1 MISFL
6 LILLLFL
13 LALQH
18 FRRSEDG
25 IFSSLDTDGGGG
37 DVILPDVLSA
47 DGGED
52 AGYLVVREHVADH
65 IDLRH
70 LLETELT
77 LDYRVLLTVDVVVVP
92 KMVRVVPHWNIAEP
106 TSPGWLRGEHLERRE
121 DGWVEVTPSAQR
133 TQNCSALLVTNLF

>member
-1 MISFL
+1 MSLIVLIFILSTMISFL
-6 LILLLFL
+6 LILLMFL

-18 FRRSEDG
+18 FCRSEDG

-52 AGYLVVREHVADH
+52 AGDLVVIEHVADH
-65 IDLRH
+65 VDLRH

-77 LDYRVLLTVDVVVVP
+77 LDHRVLLTVDVVVVP
-92 KMVRVVPHWNIAEP
+92 EMVRVVAHWNITEP
-106 TSPGWLRGEHLERRE
+106 TSPGWFRGEHLERRE
-121 DGWVEVTPSAQR
+121 DRWV
-133 TQNCSALLVTNLF
+133 